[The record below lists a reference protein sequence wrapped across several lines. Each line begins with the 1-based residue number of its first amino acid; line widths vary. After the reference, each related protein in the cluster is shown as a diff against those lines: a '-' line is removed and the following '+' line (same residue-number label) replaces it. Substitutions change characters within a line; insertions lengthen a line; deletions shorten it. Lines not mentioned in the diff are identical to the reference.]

1 MEEVLDSDKYRM
13 RPLFDTVKH
22 LRQNGPVTASEL
34 RSALIAAART
44 ELAERG
50 RAQLSL
56 RAVARR
62 AGVSHAAPAYHFTDR
77 AGLLTAVVAEGFREL
92 AADMDAPLEG
102 EGVAAP
108 LAQLGRRYVAFAS
121 REPALYELMFRPEE
135 LHSDDPELAAA
146 RAASLGRLASA
157 TGSGPDRIGDVTIIS
172 WAFAHGI
179 ATLAAQGAL
188 GVLRPGDDVATA
200 AEQLVDVYAALV
212 EQPAR

>member
-1 MEEVLDSDKYRM
+1 M
-13 RPLFDTVKH
+13 
-22 LRQNGPVTASEL
+22 TASEL
-34 RSALIAAART
+34 RSALITAART
-44 ELAERG
+44 ELAEHG

-92 AADMDAPLEG
+92 AAAMDAPLADEG
-102 EGVAAP
+102 AP

-121 REPALYELMFRPEE
+121 ADPALYELMFRPEE
-135 LHSDDPELAAA
+135 LRTDDPELASA
-146 RAASLGRLASA
+146 RAASLARLAA
-157 TGSGPDRIGDVTIIS
+157 VTGSGPDRVGDTTIIS

-200 AEQLVDVYAALV
+200 AAQLVDAYAALAA
-212 EQPAR
+212 PPTR